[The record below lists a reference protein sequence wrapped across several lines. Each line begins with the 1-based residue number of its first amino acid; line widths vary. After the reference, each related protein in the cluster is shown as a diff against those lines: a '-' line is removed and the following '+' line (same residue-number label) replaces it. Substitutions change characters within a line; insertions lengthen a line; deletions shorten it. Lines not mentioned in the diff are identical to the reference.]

1 MSPGGTVWSEPH
13 STQDI
18 NPCVRVSEILAEA
31 WLPSCI
37 DQQFYE
43 VKVDIE
49 VQVHIEG
56 GVHFEGRV
64 KGGLQ

>member
-1 MSPGGTVWSEPH
+1 
-13 STQDI
+13 
-18 NPCVRVSEILAEA
+18 VSEILAEA